1 MSDSSAAV
9 VANAAGR
16 SRRSFGIGKILALCG
31 LLAVMGAALLVPG
44 LTRGSQKVGT
54 VEGLRARV
62 TAFWEARMKKDH
74 QAIYEIYEPR
84 LHEVATP
91 AEFLRSRG
99 LIDYFVYSVED
110 VRVDGDKGSSR
121 VTYTWKPNHPA
132 FAQMKPKDDVMEDQ
146 WIFVE
151 GDWRK
156 LYEGF
161 SADQNPL
168 PPGADPASV
177 RTVEKG
183 EDAGEGTGAGEVEG
197 EGR

>member
-1 MSDSSAAV
+1 MSDSSV
-9 VANAAGR
+9 SNRR
-16 SRRSFGIGKILALCG
+16 SRLSIGKLVAFG
-31 LLAVMGAALLVPG
+31 ALLAVMGAAFLVPG

-54 VEGLRARV
+54 VEGLDARV
-62 TAFWEARMKKDH
+62 TAFWEARLEKDH
-74 QAIYEIYEPR
+74 NSIYEIYEPR

-99 LIDYFVYSVED
+99 LIDYFVYTVED

-121 VTYTWKPNHPA
+121 VRYTWKPNHPS
-132 FAQMKPKDDVMEDQ
+132 FSKMKPKDDVMEDQ

-168 PPGADPASV
+168 PPGTDPNSV
-177 RTVEKG
+177 RALERDEEAK
-183 EDAGEGTGAGEVEG
+183 
-197 EGR
+197 